1 MLIPAKAKLAL
12 SIGLLAASFA
22 SGWSWR
28 DAIADKDAA
37 RTEQEAAEAQ
47 TKASERLRKIEQ
59 LNAENAALVAQN
71 AALRNQEREVI
82 TETITNEVIRYV
94 QTPASTVC
102 ALDAD
107 GVRLHNA
114 AAAGDVSGLSDT
126 ASGFNASAAELVTT
140 VTANYGTCHAIRD
153 QLINL
158 QEWVRSQQ

>member
-1 MLIPAKAKLAL
+1 MLIPAKVKLAL

-22 SGWSWR
+22 AGWSWR

-37 RTEQEAAEAQ
+37 RTAQEAAQAQ

-82 TETITNEVIRYV
+82 TNTITNEVIRYV
-94 QTPASTVC
+94 QTPSATVC

-107 GVRLHNA
+107 GVRIHNA
-114 AAAGDVSGLSDT
+114 AASGDVSGLSGPS
-126 ASGFNASAAELVTT
+126 SGFDASAAEVVTT
-140 VTANYGTCHAIRD
+140 VTANYATCHAVRD
-153 QLINL
+153 QLVSL